1 MSFRHKLLQFPD
13 ELYKG
18 RYRASGLL
26 IAVLAYAPREMV
38 LLGDAGQ
45 LHDPPLPCL
54 AFAEALV
61 LHVVEFSQGIL
72 RCENQPSRATGNV
85 AKEEVFL
92 PTASP
97 GKLQRGAE
105 RHFNGVALLL
115 LLGTTLLPEML
126 LDEGE
131 SIDICVAVP
140 AL

>member
-85 AKEEVFL
+85 AKEEVFV
-92 PTASP
+92 
-97 GKLQRGAE
+97 E

-131 SIDICVAVP
+131 
-140 AL
+140 